1 MQLNEEKYPEQFCE
15 YRKILDEIYALH
27 IRKSQDYSSMNVQ
40 GVGETGVAVRIWDK
54 TARMMSLLGWDI
66 TSGKLNTPNQPK
78 NESLEDTLMDLAA
91 YAIIMLVLRRGKWG
105 K

>member
-1 MQLNEEKYPEQFCE
+1 MLRNDKKYPEQFAE
-15 YRKILDEIYALH
+15 YRAILDEIYELH
-27 IRKSQDYSSMNVQ
+27 VRKSQDYSSMNVH
-40 GVGETGVAVRIWDK
+40 GVGEAGVAVRIWDK

-66 TSGKLNTPNQPK
+66 ASGKLTTPSQPK